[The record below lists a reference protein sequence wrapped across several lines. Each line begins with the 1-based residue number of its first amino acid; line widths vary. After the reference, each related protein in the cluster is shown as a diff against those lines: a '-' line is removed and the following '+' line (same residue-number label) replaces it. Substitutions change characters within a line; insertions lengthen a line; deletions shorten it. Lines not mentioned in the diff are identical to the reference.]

1 MKPCV
6 GRPLPASASMTAK
19 LLIVEDESMVRDVLR
34 ERFQRDGFSV
44 VEAGDGRSGLQ
55 LLRSEAIDLVI
66 TDIVMPETDGIELL
80 VAIRESWPKM
90 PVIVVSAPTNQL
102 YLEVARRLGA
112 DEVLE
117 KPLNLERLSAQVRRL
132 LEAVD

>member
-1 MKPCV
+1 
-6 GRPLPASASMTAK
+6 MTSN

-34 ERFQRDGFSV
+34 EKFLQDGFRIT
-44 VEAGDGRSGLQ
+44 EAEDGKTGLRALREGD
-55 LLRSEAIDLVI
+55 IDLVI

-80 VAIRESWPKM
+80 VAIREHWPKL
-90 PVIVVSAPTNQL
+90 PVIVFSAPTNQL

-117 KPLNLERLSAQVRRL
+117 KPLNLERLSAQVQRL
-132 LEAVD
+132 LDPST

>member
-1 MKPCV
+1 
-6 GRPLPASASMTAK
+6 MTPK

-34 ERFQRDGFSV
+34 EKFLQDGFTIL
-44 VEAGDGRSGLQ
+44 EAEDGKSGLRT
-55 LLRSEAIDLVI
+55 LRTEEVDLVI

-80 VAIRESWPKM
+80 VAIRENWPKL
-90 PVIVVSAPTNQL
+90 PVIVFSAPTNQL

-112 DEVLE
+112 DAVLE

-132 LEAVD
+132 LEPAA

>member
-1 MKPCV
+1 M
-6 GRPLPASASMTAK
+6 SHK

-34 ERFQRDGFSV
+34 ERFLRDGFGI
-44 VEAGDGRSGLQ
+44 VEAEDGKSGLR
-55 LLRSEAIDLVI
+55 LLQDQQVDLVI

-80 VAIRESWPKM
+80 VAIREHWPKM
-90 PVIVVSAPTNQL
+90 PVIVLSAPTNQL

-117 KPLNLERLSAQVRRL
+117 KPLNLERLAAQVRRL
-132 LEAVD
+132 LDAA